1 MGKYGID
8 IKMNARFRRD
18 HEHGFECARCG
29 TLVPG
34 RGSGTKHR
42 NHCPNCL
49 HSLHVDIRPGDR
61 MSGCMR
67 VMEPIAVWTKK
78 NGEWAIIHRCLEC
91 GKLGS
96 NRIAGDDNEI
106 ILMSLAIRPL
116 ARPPFPLER
125 LMSALPDVS

>member
-1 MGKYGID
+1 
-8 IKMNARFRRD
+8 
-18 HEHGFECARCG
+18 
-29 TLVPG
+29 
-34 RGSGTKHR
+34 
-42 NHCPNCL
+42 
-49 HSLHVDIRPGDR
+49 